1 VVESSLVAHPLLRL
15 LMRRMF
21 LAPLAELF
29 ELQSFLNGLLILL
42 RMMGNAFALGA
53 LELNEI
59 VLTHT
64 IKVN

>member
-1 VVESSLVAHPLLRL
+1 MVESSLVAHPLLRL

>member
-1 VVESSLVAHPLLRL
+1 
-15 LMRRMF
+15 MRRMF